1 MQKSMS
7 KKDRKMIP
15 KSSKNDT
22 KMALKLIPKSSF
34 SRHGDFMKSM
44 VFPQEKHTFRGFEH
58 PKSDPK
64 SNEKPFK
71 IDARKNDAKIMQNRA
86 KMEPKRDTNQ
96 PKIH

>member
-1 MQKSMS
+1 MS

-22 KMALKLIPKSSF
+22 QMALKLIPKSSF

-58 PKSDPK
+58 PKSAPK
-64 SNEKPFK
+64 SNKKPFK
-71 IDARKNDAKIMQNRA
+71 IDARKNDAKIMKNLA
-86 KMEPKRDTNQ
+86 KMEPKWDQNRQ
-96 PKIH
+96 KKH